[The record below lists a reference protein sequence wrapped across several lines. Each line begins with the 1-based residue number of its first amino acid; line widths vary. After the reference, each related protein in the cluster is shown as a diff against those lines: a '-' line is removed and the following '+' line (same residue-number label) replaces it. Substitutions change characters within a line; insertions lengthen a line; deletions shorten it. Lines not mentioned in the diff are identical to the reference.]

1 MNNTLFEISLKND
14 KRIIPEVASFISNSA
29 VKLGLSEK
37 KANFLCFTIETA
49 LEYRVDAIDEKNP
62 DIKVSVEDNGNHFK
76 FSVTDLG
83 SPYILTKN
91 QQTILKRKLVDKYS
105 FEQRGRKGQ
114 CFSFS
119 YKHDAIA
126 PIEHVAE
133 AGEELL
139 DTNFRF
145 RRLKHTDEDVL
156 EAVKCLYETY
166 GYDYYHQ
173 HLYSVDSFK
182 KYMSNGRYVP
192 IIGEN
197 EHKQFMCYCALDEN
211 EWFLGVPEF
220 SNLVTK
226 PLARG
231 QGLATAIFKEAEHIA
246 ETMDYAGIHVSAVA
260 YHPYT
265 QMMCNKLGYTPS
277 AIEYAINPPGTGG
290 YDKDRR
296 LECVIGIKIFDKE
309 KKHELYIDQAC
320 NKLIS
325 MVFDEEKLNYE
336 LHNETCENAG
346 SGTVQDA
353 CDGADQAAAESTGSG
368 AEESLLSYV
377 VDTDTSNSFFK
388 IDQCGKNF
396 KDDMKAILEKEEIKE
411 VDAITVNLNM
421 NHPSAILGYR
431 ALRELGFI
439 ATGSIPGCKNGD
451 FMLLQAFK
459 VQPAYEKIVV
469 EPNYKVLLDEV
480 FKVNGIK

>member
-1 MNNTLFEISLKND
+1 MGNTLFEITLKND

-29 VKLGLSEK
+29 VKLGLSEN

-62 DIKVSVEDNGNHFK
+62 DIKVTVEDNGRFFK
-76 FSVTDLG
+76 FNVTDLG

-119 YKHDAIA
+119 YKHDVLK
-126 PIEHVAE
+126 PVE
-133 AGEELL
+133 ALQPKEEELL
-139 DTNFRF
+139 DTNFKF
-145 RRLKHTDEDVL
+145 RRLKHTDSDVL
-156 EAVKCLYETY
+156 EAVTCLYETY

-231 QGLATAIFKEAEHIA
+231 QGLATEIFKETERIA
-246 ETMDYAGIHVSAVA
+246 ADMNYEGIHVSAVA

-265 QMMCNKLGYTPS
+265 QKMCNKLGYTPS
-277 AIEYAINPPGTGG
+277 AIEYSINPPGTGG
-290 YDKDRR
+290 YGDGDRR
-296 LECVIGIKIFDKE
+296 LECVIGVKIFNKT
-309 KKHELYIDQAC
+309 KKHDLYLDPAC
-320 NKLIS
+320 NKIMS
-325 MVFDEEKLNYE
+325 MVYDELELNYQM
-336 LHNETCENAG
+336 HNEEY
-346 SGTVQDA
+346 Q
-353 CDGADQAAAESTGSG
+353 ADS
-368 AEESLLSYV
+368 EESLLTYV

-396 KDDMKAILEKEEIKE
+396 KADMEEILAKEEIKE
-411 VDAITVNLNM
+411 VDAITVNLDM
-421 NHPSAILGYR
+421 THPSAINGYR
-431 ALRELGFI
+431 VLRELGFI
-439 ATGSIPGCKNGD
+439 CTGCIPGCKNGD

-459 VQPAYEKIVV
+459 VKPEYEKIVV
-469 EPNYKVLLDEV
+469 EPNYKLLLDEV
-480 FKVNGIK
+480 FKLNNITI